1 MLIMDSLD
9 DDFSYYLDNYKNQFI
24 AQGINN
30 SSRNK
35 SLLENAKTSINSFLS
50 ILTISKEK
58 LLSENKNLERK
69 IKKQNEF
76 IKKSKERNKELS
88 SEKDRLI
95 NSDLGAIKQN
105 INFQKVYSR
114 ELIQIILKVCL
125 VVLIFIF
132 LYIKDDIYQAI
143 RSRLPTKI
151 KTI

>member
-1 MLIMDSLD
+1 MDSLD

-50 ILTISKEK
+50 NLTIEKEK
-58 LLSENKNLERK
+58 LLSQNKNLERK
-69 IKKQNEF
+69 IKKQNDF
-76 IKKSKERNKELS
+76 IEKSKERNKKLS

-114 ELIQIILKVCL
+114 DFLQIILKVCL

-143 RSRLPTKI
+143 RNRLPTKI

>member
-1 MLIMDSLD
+1 MDSLD

-50 ILTISKEK
+50 NLTISKEK